1 MSLPQHETLHMSQS
15 RTILVTFAGR
25 RDRMQL
31 LTGYAAAAIEAGLI
45 DEWHVWDFTRTAEDA
60 RWLRETFPVVQTTPS
75 HTLEYFRAPHGVDLG
90 DTTQR
95 IRLQVRAQSDVHIG
109 LQRTSGN
116 GPGFEIVLGGW
127 GNAAS
132 AIRTF
137 DTPEALVDI
146 AGRQPDAD
154 RTTFVSTPALMP
166 EFGFV
171 EIDVELGPDGLSVML
186 DGCLLMSDP
195 TPVAPGAFA
204 LLYRTGYGSNGDWR
218 FQGPDEARA
227 RLFVSGPE
235 RHHPA
240 SAMFYTRAYQHY
252 VANSDAHADD
262 VFLKCDDDIV
272 YFDLHRLADFIAFR
286 NTQRAFFLVSAN
298 VVNNGVCAHF
308 QQKAGAIPLDLVAC
322 ELPPGGMC
330 GHLWGDGTKAQ
341 ALHRHFLKDPDI
353 FTPVDTKPI
362 VWNERISIN
371 FIAWL
376 GRDLAHIPDLMAD
389 DEHDLCYGVRKRLRA
404 DNCIFPGFVAA
415 HLSFWKQD
423 AAMDVDALLQDYAAL
438 ASQTLASFINPRP
451 VAPSPVEAGATSCP
465 LALAG

>member
-25 RDRMQL
+25 RDRMRL
-31 LTGYAAAAIEAGLI
+31 LTRYAAAAIEAGLI

-90 DTTQR
+90 DTKQR

-109 LQRTSGN
+109 LQRTSGD

-146 AGRQPDAD
+146 AGRQPDPE

-186 DGCLLMSDP
+186 DGRLLMSDP

-218 FQGPDEARA
+218 FQGLDEARA

-353 FTPVDTKPI
+353 FTPADTKPI

-438 ASQTLASFINPRP
+438 ASQTLASFIDLRP
-451 VAPSPVEAGATSCP
+451 VAPPPVEASATSCP

>member
-1 MSLPQHETLHMSQS
+1 MLSVPDTELDSDGDHEIDALA
-15 RTILVTFAGR
+15 VVE
-25 RDRMQL
+25 RDA
-31 LTGYAAAAIEAGLI
+31 TTEV
-45 DEWHVWDFTRTAEDA
+45 DTDA
-60 RWLRETFPVVQTTPS
+60 RRV
-75 HTLEYFRAPHGVDLG
+75 G
-90 DTTQR
+90 
-95 IRLQVRAQSDVHIG
+95 
-109 LQRTSGN
+109 
-116 GPGFEIVLGGW
+116 
-127 GNAAS
+127 
-132 AIRTF
+132 
-137 DTPEALVDI
+137 
-146 AGRQPDAD
+146 DAD
-154 RTTFVSTPALMP
+154 TVDDIVALRRHTVNVMDDVTLDDLDADVDP
-166 EFGFV
+166 LCEPLLRGDDVV
-171 EIDVELGPDGLSVML
+171 EEDV
-186 DGCLLMSDP
+186 
-195 TPVAPGAFA
+195 
-204 LLYRTGYGSNGDWR
+204 
-218 FQGPDEARA
+218 
-227 RLFVSGPE
+227 
-235 RHHPA
+235 
-240 SAMFYTRAYQHY
+240 
-252 VANSDAHADD
+252 DAHADD

-298 VVNNGVCAHF
+298 VVTNGVCAHF

-341 ALHRHFLKDPDI
+341 ALHRHFLKDPDM
-353 FTPVDTKPI
+353 FTPADTKPI